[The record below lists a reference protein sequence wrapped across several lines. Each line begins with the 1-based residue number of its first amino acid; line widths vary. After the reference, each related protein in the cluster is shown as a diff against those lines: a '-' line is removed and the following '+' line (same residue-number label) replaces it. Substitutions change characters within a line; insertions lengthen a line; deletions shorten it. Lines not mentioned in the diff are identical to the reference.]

1 MAFYGDEK
9 HNENMEH
16 VSPTTKEFV
25 FILDQKVTTWMRT
38 EFTIEAENL
47 TEAKEL
53 AIKFHLDGETEDI
66 EWTQIEGCYE
76 KLECDENG
84 GKSTEEIYF
93 AGLPIYSNEL

>member
-1 MAFYGDEK
+1 MTFYGDGK

-25 FILDQKVTTWMRT
+25 FNLDQKVTTWMRT
-38 EFTIEAENL
+38 EFTIEAETL

-66 EWTQIEGCYE
+66 KWTQIEGCYD
-76 KLECDENG
+76 KLEVDDNDGE
-84 GKSTEEIYF
+84 STEEIYF
-93 AGLPIYSNEL
+93 NGLPIYSNEL

>member
-1 MAFYGDEK
+1 MAFYGDGK

-16 VSPTTKEFV
+16 VSPTLREFV
-25 FILDQKVTTWMRT
+25 FNLDQKVTTWMRT

-66 EWTQIEGCYE
+66 EWTQIHDTTDRMRV
-76 KLECDENG
+76 DENG
-84 GKSTEEIYF
+84 GECTEEIYF
-93 AGLPIYSNEL
+93 NGLLVYTNDL

>member
-1 MAFYGDEK
+1 MAFYGDGK

-25 FILDQKVTTWMRT
+25 FNLDQKVTTWMRT

-53 AIKFHLDGETEDI
+53 AIKFHLDGETEEL

-76 KLECDENG
+76 KLENDENDG
-84 GKSTEEIYF
+84 ECTEEIF
-93 AGLPIYSNEL
+93 FNGLLVYSND

>member
-25 FILDQKVTTWMRT
+25 FNLDQKVTTWMRT

-47 TEAKEL
+47 TQAKEL
-53 AIKFHLDGETEDI
+53 AIKFHLDGETEDM
-66 EWTQIEGCYE
+66 EWIQIDGCYE
-76 KLECDENG
+76 KMEVDDNDDY
-84 GKSTEEIYF
+84 STEELYF
-93 AGLPIYSNEL
+93 NGLLVYSND

>member
-1 MAFYGDEK
+1 MAFYGDGK

-25 FILDQKVTTWMRT
+25 FNLDQKVTTWMRT

-76 KLECDENG
+76 KLENDENG
-84 GKSTEEIYF
+84 GECTEEIYF
-93 AGLPIYSNEL
+93 NGLLVYTNDL